1 MSDDIDREADSEQ
14 DDEPVASERRGDA
27 RHLACFPAHVETE
40 QGGQRSALIR
50 DLSVSGALLLT
61 RARLAVGDPVRL
73 SLYLKEGTEP
83 FLAAGRVVRRERLP
97 IEQAHPWTK
106 AVGVQFEPPLPELE
120 SDAVAL
126 AARQA
131 ALYAKK

>member
-1 MSDDIDREADSEQ
+1 MSDDIDLEADSER
-14 DDEPVASERRGDA
+14 DDGVPSERRGDP

-40 QGGQRSALIR
+40 AGGQRSALIR

-73 SLYLKEGTEP
+73 SLYLEEGAEP
-83 FLAAGRVVRRERLP
+83 YHVTARVVRRERLP

-106 AVGVQFEPPLPELE
+106 AVGVQFEPALPELE
-120 SDAVAL
+120 ADAVAL